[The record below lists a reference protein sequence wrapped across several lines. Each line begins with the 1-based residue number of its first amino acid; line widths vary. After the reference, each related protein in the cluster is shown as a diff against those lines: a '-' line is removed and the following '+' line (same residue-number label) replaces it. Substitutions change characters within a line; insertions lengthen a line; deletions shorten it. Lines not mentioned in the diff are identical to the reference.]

1 MSETKELSSQVQDIT
16 KDTASKEQES
26 PGAFTVIQ
34 PNLVLIVPIAV
45 NLESVPRSG
54 AGVVNDAG
62 DVLDDAG
69 NIVGKIAD
77 THNLKNPMGNT
88 VNTTGDVVSSAPNS
102 PISPSGRLR
111 LPI

>member
-1 MSETKELSSQVQDIT
+1 MSETKDLSSQAQDTT

-26 PGAFTVIQ
+26 PGAFTVLQ
-34 PNLVLIVPIAV
+34 PSLMLIVPIAV

-77 THNLKNPMGNT
+77 TDNLKNLGGNT
-88 VNTTGDVVSSAPNS
+88 VNTTGDVVSS
-102 PISPSGRLR
+102 SGDVLSKT
-111 LPI
+111 